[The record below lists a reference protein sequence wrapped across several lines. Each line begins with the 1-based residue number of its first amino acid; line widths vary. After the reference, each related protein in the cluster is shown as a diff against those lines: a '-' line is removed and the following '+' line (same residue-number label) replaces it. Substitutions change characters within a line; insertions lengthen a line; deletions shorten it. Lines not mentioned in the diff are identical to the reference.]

1 MQLFNSNPAEPRDTR
16 PTWWDEDKQSVK
28 DDWDE
33 AVRDVQDKQA
43 EDLAEIIFGAEEL
56 ICKFCHQG
64 KAAKAGE
71 LIAALLRAH
80 TERCADVWMFGK
92 HSAAAVLPEQVIA
105 AFQEELSK

>member
-16 PTWWDEDKQSVK
+16 PSLWDEDKQSIK
-28 DDWDE
+28 DDWDA
-33 AVRDVQDKQA
+33 AVHDVQAKQA

-56 ICKFCHQG
+56 ICKLCHQG

-80 TERCADVWMFGK
+80 AERCADVWIFGK
-92 HSAAAVLPEQVIA
+92 YSAAAVQPEQVIA
-105 AFQEELSK
+105 AFEKELL